1 MKALLLSLQTK
12 FTNKQKIIA
21 LYTKDIHN
29 DLKEKFSASIFETIS
44 QVADEMQ
51 LECYA
56 IGGYVRD
63 IFLHRPSKDIDIVT
77 VGKGIELAEAITQKL
92 GKGAKL
98 SVFKNFGT
106 AQIKYKDLEVEFVGA
121 RKESYQ
127 RDSRK
132 PIVEDGT
139 LEDDQNRRD
148 FTINALAVCLNRDRF
163 GELLDPFG
171 GLQDM
176 KNLIIRTPPLD
187 PDITFS
193 DDPLRMLRAIRFSS
207 QLGFDIEPDT
217 FDAITRNKDRIEI
230 ISKERI
236 VDELNKIVLSPKPS
250 LGFLQL
256 DQTGLLAIIFPEL
269 VALKGAETKDG
280 VGHKDN
286 FYHTLAVLDNIAKKT
301 DNLWLRWAAILH
313 DIAKPATKRWD
324 NKLGWTFHNHNFI
337 GEKMIPGIFRRMKL
351 PLNEK
356 MKYVQKMVTLH
367 MRPQV
372 LVDEDIS
379 DSAVRRLLFEA
390 GNDIEDLM
398 TLCEA
403 DITSKN
409 AEKVKRYLRNFGVVR
424 QKLKDIEEK
433 DHIRNFQP
441 PPISGEEIMDIF
453 GLVPSPPEVGRLK
466 SSVKDA
472 IMDGVIPNEYGAAYE
487 YLLKKAEKI
496 GLKPVKK

>member
-1 MKALLLSLQTK
+1 MQEILDSEILESKLSGK
-12 FTNKQKIIA
+12 
-21 LYTKDIHN
+21 
-29 DLKEKFSASIFETIS
+29 IFETITA
-44 QVADEMQ
+44 VADREG
-51 LECYA
+51 LECYV

-63 IFLHRPSKDIDIVT
+63 IFLYRPSKDIDVVT
-77 VGKGIELAEAITQKL
+77 IGRGIELAKAVAAEL
-92 GKGAKL
+92 GSKAKL

-106 AQIKYKDLEVEFVGA
+106 AQIKYKNIEVEFVGA
-121 RKESYQ
+121 RKESYN
-127 RDSRK
+127 RNSRK

-148 FTINALAVCLNRDRF
+148 FTINALAICLNKDRF

-176 KNLIIRTPPLD
+176 ENLIIRTPLD

-193 DDPLRMLRAIRFSS
+193 DDPLRMMRAIRFSS
-207 QLGFDIEPDT
+207 QLAFDIEPNT
-217 FDAITRNKDRIEI
+217 FDAITRNKDRINI
-230 ISKERI
+230 VSGERI
-236 VDELNKIVLSPKPS
+236 IDELNKIVLSPKPS
-250 LGFLQL
+250 IGFRQL
-256 DQTGLLAIIFPEL
+256 EITGLLEIIFPEF

-286 FYHTLAVLDNIAKKT
+286 FYHTLAVLDNIALKT

-313 DIAKPATKRWD
+313 DIAKPVTKRFD
-324 NKLGWTFHNHNFI
+324 KKLGWTFHNHNFI
-337 GEKMIPGIFRRMKL
+337 GEKMIPGIFKRLKL
-351 PLNEK
+351 PLNDK

-390 GNDIEDLM
+390 GDDIDDLM

-409 AEKVKRYLRNFGVVR
+409 AEKVRRYLKNFELVR
-424 QKLKDIEEK
+424 QKLKDIEAK
-433 DHIRNFQP
+433 DHVRNFQP
-441 PPISGEEIMDIF
+441 PIDGAEIMEIF
-453 GLVPSPPEVGRLK
+453 GLAPSPQVGQLK
-466 SSVKDA
+466 MAVKDA
-472 IMDGVIPNEYGAAYE
+472 ILDGVIPNEYEAAYNYVVE
-487 YLLKKAEKI
+487 KASKL
-496 GLKPVKK
+496 GLSPKVK